1 MAQNT
6 VITERIYFLKKK
18 NIYFDLFLTM
28 LKIGAFT
35 FGGGYAM
42 ISMFE
47 NEFVTN
53 KKWVT
58 DEEFLDLVAIA
69 ESTPGPIAINSSTYI
84 GYKMGGIFGSVAAT
98 LGMVLPSFT
107 IIYIISLFFD
117 IFLSLSFV
125 ANAFRGIQACV
136 VYLILSA
143 GVKMFKSLKKNAVGI
158 VILALTVICM
168 ILFSIFSVKF
178 SSVFYILISGFVS
191 FVVWLI
197 GRQRKEETK

>member
-6 VITERIYFLKKK
+6 VISERILSLKKK
-18 NIYFDLFLTM
+18 NIYLDLFITM

-117 IFLSLSFV
+117 KFLSLSFV

-158 VILALTVICM
+158 VILALTVIFM

-178 SSVFYILISGFVS
+178 SSVFYILISGFVG
-191 FVVWLI
+191 FVVWMI